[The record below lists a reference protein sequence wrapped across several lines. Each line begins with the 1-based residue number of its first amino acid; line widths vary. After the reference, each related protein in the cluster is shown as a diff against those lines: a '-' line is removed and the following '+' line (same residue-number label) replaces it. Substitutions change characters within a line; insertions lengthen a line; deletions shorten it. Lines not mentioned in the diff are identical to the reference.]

1 MGDPVR
7 TPFSRVWS
15 IEGQAGPANVPVYQG
30 QVRAMAA
37 SWAFGDRTPV
47 REPDETRYNAF
58 KVIDAIKGE
67 RDLPTLPL
75 EGRYQFTVSEFLRM
89 ARIGCPLDVQ
99 VHFGKCQ
106 DPRDFDRGWDKILVL
121 ESADFSNWA
130 TGELGALEQGQDA
143 IVNEPIDL
151 TGLDL
156 YEIKQLRLTA
166 LAGSQIVQEVLDV
179 VICDSVSC
187 GICGIASNGCQ
198 RFFAL
203 QTATGG
209 SPGLAAEVVASA
221 DGGATIVESNISSL
235 AANQDPTAMAC
246 VGTYLVVVA
255 NGDASIHYAAIA
267 DIFTGDETWTENT
280 GGLVGGGEPN
290 DIFSLG
296 SPFTWVVGDGGH
308 VYFYS
313 DITAAAT
320 VQNAGV
326 ATSQDLLAI
335 HGIDVRNLV
344 AVGNS
349 NAVIFTRDGESWEAV
364 TGPAVGVALNA
375 VAMRTKDEWIVGAAD
390 GTLWYTRD
398 AGASWTE
405 KEFPGSGTG
414 SITDLVIAT
423 PTVGY
428 MAHTNAAGAGR
439 ILRTVN
445 GGQTWYVLPEG
456 TGAIPT
462 NQRINALA
470 ACGED
475 VNVVYGGGLGG
486 SSPSTDGILVKGA

>member
-7 TPFSRVWS
+7 TPFSRVWT

-30 QVRAMAA
+30 QVRAMGA

-47 REPDETRYNAF
+47 REPDPGRYNAF
-58 KVIDAIKGE
+58 RIIDAIKGE
-67 RDLPTLPL
+67 RDLPALPL

-106 DPRDFDRGWDKILVL
+106 DPRNFDRGWDKILVL
-121 ESADFSNWA
+121 EGADFSNWS

-151 TGLDL
+151 NGLDM
-156 YEIKQLRLTA
+156 YEVKQLKLAA

-179 VICDSVSC
+179 AICDSVSC

-203 QTATGG
+203 QSAIGG
-209 SPGLAAEVVASA
+209 SPGLAAEIVASA
-221 DGGATIVESNISSL
+221 DGGATLVESNVTSL
-235 AANQDPTAMAC
+235 AANQNANAMAC
-246 VGTYLVVVA
+246 VGTYLAVVSQ
-255 NGDASIHYAAIA
+255 GDISIHYALIA
-267 DIFTGDETWTENT
+267 DIFTNTETWVENIA
-280 GGLVGGGEPN
+280 GLVNGPN

-296 SPFTWVVGDGGH
+296 SAFTWVVGQGGY

-313 DITAAAT
+313 DITAAAVT
-320 VQNAGV
+320 QNAGV
-326 ATSQDLLAI
+326 ATAQNLNAI
-335 HGIDVRNLV
+335 DGIDENNLV
-344 AVGNS
+344 AVGAS
-349 NAVIFTRDGESWEAV
+349 NAVIYTRDGSTWVAV
-364 TGPAVGVALNA
+364 TGPSVGIALNA
-375 VAMRTKDEWIVGAAD
+375 VAMRTEDEWYVGDAS
-390 GTLWYTRD
+390 GNLWYTRD
-398 AGASWTE
+398 AGVTWTA
-405 KEFPGSGTG
+405 KAFPGSGSG
-414 SITDLVIAT
+414 VVYDIVFAT

-428 MAHTNAAGAGR
+428 LAHTTSGGAGR

-456 TGAIPT
+456 TGSIPS
-462 NQRINALA
+462 NQRIGALA

-475 VNVVYGGGLGG
+475 VNVVYGGGLGVG
-486 SSPSTDGILVKGA
+486 TDGILVQGV